1 MDSKTYVLDKMREVG
16 LRAAEKLQSQAPDID
31 GTQLID
37 REGDIPDFDPDKHQ
51 YLNWPTGSAVRSED
65 QVWKLIQ
72 PYDSTVYK
80 DPPSQMRAQWGLMHT
95 KNPDKAKP
103 YVEPLGTSGMYMK
116 DECCT
121 YNGATYISTMDNNVW
136 NPEAYPNGWEEI
148 TLAGEVKLI
157 MPIE

>member
-1 MDSKTYVLDKMREVG
+1 MESSKEYVLDKMREVG
-16 LRAAEKLQSQAPDID
+16 LRAAEKLQSQAPDMD

-37 REGDIPDFDPDKHQ
+37 KEDDTPDFDPDKHQ

-72 PYDSTVYK
+72 PYDSAIYK
-80 DPPSQMRAQWGLMHT
+80 DPPSQMRAHWGLMHT
-95 KNPDKAKP
+95 KDPDKAKP

-121 YNGATYISTMDNNVW
+121 EGGKIYISTIDNNVW
-136 NPEAYPNGWEEI
+136 TPTAYPSGWKEY
-148 TLAGEVKLI
+148 K
-157 MPIE
+157 

>member
-16 LRAAEKLQSQAPDID
+16 LRAAEKLQSQAQEMD

-37 REGDIPDFDPDKHQ
+37 HEGDIPDFDPDKHQ

-72 PYDSTVYK
+72 PYDSAIYK

-103 YVEPLGTSGMYMK
+103 YDEPLGTSGMYMK
-116 DECCT
+116 GECCT

-136 NPEAYPNGWEEI
+136 NPEAYPNGWQEY
-148 TLAGEVKLI
+148 
-157 MPIE
+157 